1 VKLYALTCAT
11 ILIAMPASA
20 EHTELVVDPLPGHAI
35 FHEVEQE
42 AGVTMAISV
51 TPRPG
56 AVVDLQPLCEELRV
70 AAELDL
76 EHAERQSLEVL
87 FIVPRKDMA
96 VEGYYLPAKDMTAS
110 NALIRGNAIDRATLD
125 SIVERAGLP
134 TWLLDER
141 DVEHELSCELHQP
154 GWKLVWQDVRHMN
167 GEAAA
172 VVIDRAASRFKSVYQ
187 GILDHTVVLAQSGHI

>member
-1 VKLYALTCAT
+1 MRFCVFTCAA
-11 ILIAMPASA
+11 IVVAMPASA
-20 EHTELVVDPLPGHAI
+20 EHMGLAVDLLPGHAI
-35 FHEVEQE
+35 YHEVEEE

-96 VEGYYLPAKDMTAS
+96 VEGYYLPAKGTTAS
-110 NALIRGNAIDRATLD
+110 STLIRGSRVDRATLE
-125 SIVERAGLP
+125 SIVKRAGLP
-134 TWLLDER
+134 SRLLDER
-141 DVEHELSCELHQP
+141 DVEHEVSCDLHQP
-154 GWKLVWQDVRHMN
+154 GWTLVWQDVRRMN
-167 GEAAA
+167 GEEAA
-172 VVIDRAASRFKSVYQ
+172 VVIDRAASRFKAVHQ
-187 GILDHTVVLAQSGHI
+187 GIVDHNVVLAQSGHI